1 MCFCDTGPPHRAA
14 IRWPMVERRA
24 LELQEL
30 HRIVRIWCVSLE
42 MQLARSKIADC
53 ACHRAEGAVTSECC
67 ARKVAWRSR
76 VVSLGLWL
84 AGDECDEPV
93 DDKIV
98 VTV

>member
-1 MCFCDTGPPHRAA
+1 MCASQIKT
-14 IRWPMVERRA
+14 
-24 LELQEL
+24 
-30 HRIVRIWCVSLE
+30 
-42 MQLARSKIADC
+42 ADC
-53 ACHRAEGAVTSECC
+53 ACHRAEGAVTSECS

-84 AGDECDEPV
+84 TGDECDEPV